1 MTCARRAP
9 RPRPAR
15 PAGGG
20 AFCPLQRAKG
30 DKPAPQGERGQGNT
44 VKKERYS
51 YIIMLGHLCADLG
64 GGALPAILP
73 FLVADRGITYE
84 AAAGLTFALSSVG
97 SLIQPLFGSMADRTS
112 RPWLMSLGILLSGC
126 GVSMLGFLDSYPAMF
141 AAVMLTGIGSALFH
155 PDAGRM
161 ANYVAGEAKGK
172 GISNFSVG
180 GNMGGALGP
189 VLVVWGMTV
198 FGVRGTAVLALPAV
212 AMTLFMVTQHGRFAE
227 FAAQGGRETA
237 AAAAAGQRDDWRS
250 FAKLTGVVF
259 LRSTIATG
267 MSTFLPLFWQGVL
280 MQSEQ
285 VSGSVTTVLA
295 LSGAVAT
302 LVGGRMADVLGCN
315 RVIRAGLTVLPL
327 CLLSVTLS
335 RSVLLST
342 LLLVP
347 AAAALNLAYSP
358 SVTLGQKFVPNHLGL
373 SSGITMGLAG
383 SFGGVVSPFLGKI
396 ADGAG
401 VERVLWILIGMAAVA
416 GAASYF
422 VPDAKKPP
430 VQAGA
435 ESGVRP

>member
-1 MTCARRAP
+1 
-9 RPRPAR
+9 
-15 PAGGG
+15 
-20 AFCPLQRAKG
+20 
-30 DKPAPQGERGQGNT
+30 
-44 VKKERYS
+44 
-51 YIIMLGHLCADLG
+51 
-64 GGALPAILP
+64 
-73 FLVADRGITYE
+73 
-84 AAAGLTFALSSVG
+84 
-97 SLIQPLFGSMADRTS
+97 
-112 RPWLMSLGILLSGC
+112 
-126 GVSMLGFLDSYPAMF
+126 
-141 AAVMLTGIGSALFH
+141 
-155 PDAGRM
+155 
-161 ANYVAGEAKGK
+161 
-172 GISNFSVG
+172 
-180 GNMGGALGP
+180 
-189 VLVVWGMTV
+189 MTV

-212 AMTLFMVTQHGRFAE
+212 AMALFMVTQHGRFAE

-237 AAAAAGQRDDWRS
+237 AAAAAGQRDDWKS

-435 ESGVRP
+435 ESRTCP

>member
-1 MTCARRAP
+1 
-9 RPRPAR
+9 
-15 PAGGG
+15 
-20 AFCPLQRAKG
+20 
-30 DKPAPQGERGQGNT
+30 
-44 VKKERYS
+44 
-51 YIIMLGHLCADLG
+51 
-64 GGALPAILP
+64 
-73 FLVADRGITYE
+73 
-84 AAAGLTFALSSVG
+84 
-97 SLIQPLFGSMADRTS
+97 
-112 RPWLMSLGILLSGC
+112 MSLGILLSGC

-237 AAAAAGQRDDWRS
+237 AAAAAGQRDDWKS

-315 RVIRAGLTVLPL
+315 RVIRAGLTVLPFA
-327 CLLSVTLS
+327 C
-335 RSVLLST
+335 
-342 LLLVP
+342 
-347 AAAALNLAYSP
+347 
-358 SVTLGQKFVPNHLGL
+358 
-373 SSGITMGLAG
+373 
-383 SFGGVVSPFLGKI
+383 
-396 ADGAG
+396 
-401 VERVLWILIGMAAVA
+401 
-416 GAASYF
+416 
-422 VPDAKKPP
+422 
-430 VQAGA
+430 
-435 ESGVRP
+435 